1 MRFLLKGLTRV
12 PLPVLYALGTFIY
25 FVMFDVFRWR
35 RDQVAGDI
43 ARAFPEKTAQERER
57 ILRQSY
63 RNIADVVMEAIWGFG
78 ASAEAL
84 ARRVTFEN
92 RDLVDA
98 ARAARQSVVLLTP
111 HFCNWE
117 WLLPAGGSYFS
128 LPIDAVYQKQ
138 RVEFLDIF
146 LRDAR
151 SRFGGK
157 PIVREDF
164 VYELMNRAATPRG
177 YALIADQTPP
187 RDDKKHWSRFLNR
200 DTAFFIGAEKVARFL
215 DSPVL
220 YVAMRRVARGRYSVR
235 LVALAMPPFDSDS
248 ELEET
253 PIMER
258 FARMLEAAVRE
269 SPADW
274 LWLQKRW
281 KYPKPEQPAA
291 AGRHRRPRA

>member
-1 MRFLLKGLTRV
+1 MRFLLQALTRT
-12 PLPVLYALGTFIY
+12 PLPVLYAGGWVLHVI
-25 FVMFDVFRWR
+25 VFHIVRWR
-35 RDQVAGDI
+35 RDQVASDI
-43 ARAFPEKTAQERER
+43 ALAFPDKPAAERAR

-78 ASAEAL
+78 ASAERL
-84 ARRVTFEN
+84 AQRVTFEN
-92 RDLVDA
+92 TGLVDA
-98 ARAARQSVVLLTP
+98 AVAARQSVVLLTP

-117 WLLPAGGSYFS
+117 WLLPAGGARFG

-138 RVEFLDIF
+138 RVATLDRFL
-146 LRDAR
+146 LDAR

-157 PIVREDF
+157 PILREDF
-164 VYELMNRAATPRG
+164 VYELMNRAGTPRG

-200 DTAFFIGAEKVARFL
+200 DTAFFVGAEKVARFL

-220 YVAMRRVARGRYSVR
+220 YVAMRRVGRGRYSVR
-235 LVALAMPPFDSDS
+235 LLPLAMPPFDD
-248 ELEET
+248 EAGFADV

-258 FARMLEAAVRE
+258 FARQLEIAIQE

-281 KYPKPEQPAA
+281 KYPKPDQPETE
-291 AGRHRRPRA
+291 GRRRRAKR

>member
-1 MRFLLKGLTRV
+1 MRFLLKAFTRV
-12 PLPVLYALGTFIY
+12 PLPVLYALGTLIY
-25 FVMFDVFRWR
+25 LFAFHVVRWR
-35 RDQVAGDI
+35 RDQVESDI
-43 ARAFPEKTAQERER
+43 ARAFPEKNAVERAR

-63 RNIADVVMEAIWGFG
+63 RNIADVVMEAVWGFG
-78 ASAEAL
+78 ASADAL

-117 WLLPAGGSYFS
+117 WLLPAGGAYFG

-138 RVEFLDIF
+138 RVEFLDRF
-146 LRDAR
+146 LREAR

-220 YVAMRRVARGRYSVR
+220 YVAMRRIGRGRYSVR
-235 LVALAMPPFDSDS
+235 LHALAMPPFDSEAGADG
-248 ELEET
+248 T

-281 KYPKPEQPAA
+281 KYPKPEEPEAEV
-291 AGRHRRPRA
+291 RRRRARR